1 LQDCSTKQVALP
13 FFLTSFGE
21 NYNTQKEIKQ
31 QTRGKDMTESEIRR
45 MEGEIRARK
54 DDGEHNTKI
63 AVVSILLGCFAGVLG
78 ALLAQWVINTFL
90 K

>member
-1 LQDCSTKQVALP
+1 
-13 FFLTSFGE
+13 
-21 NYNTQKEIKQ
+21 
-31 QTRGKDMTESEIRR
+31 MTESEIRR
-45 MEGEIRARK
+45 MEEEIRARK

-63 AVVSILLGCFAGVLG
+63 AVVSILLGCFTGVLG

>member
-1 LQDCSTKQVALP
+1 
-13 FFLTSFGE
+13 
-21 NYNTQKEIKQ
+21 
-31 QTRGKDMTESEIRR
+31 MTEQEIGD
-45 MEGEIRARK
+45 MEEEIRARK

>member
-1 LQDCSTKQVALP
+1 
-13 FFLTSFGE
+13 
-21 NYNTQKEIKQ
+21 
-31 QTRGKDMTESEIRR
+31 MTESEIRR
-45 MEGEIRARK
+45 MEEEIRARK

-78 ALLAQWVINTFL
+78 ALLAHWVINTFL

>member
-1 LQDCSTKQVALP
+1 
-13 FFLTSFGE
+13 
-21 NYNTQKEIKQ
+21 
-31 QTRGKDMTESEIRR
+31 MTESEIRR
-45 MEGEIRARK
+45 MEEEIRARK

-63 AVVSILLGCFAGVLG
+63 AVVSILFGCFAGVLG

>member
-1 LQDCSTKQVALP
+1 
-13 FFLTSFGE
+13 
-21 NYNTQKEIKQ
+21 
-31 QTRGKDMTESEIRR
+31 MTESEIRR
-45 MEGEIRARK
+45 MEEEIRARK

-63 AVVSILLGCFAGVLG
+63 AVVSILLGYFAGVLG